1 MLEHAQRRILL
12 AVGDETES
20 GAVSSALNRAG
31 FRTSLTAPGRSMLDA
46 LYAEPPLCVLIE
58 YTDTSPNMDV
68 LLLELKTDNIYGH
81 LPVIL
86 LLHDGDLAARI
97 DWTRTVAD
105 DYIVL
110 PCSDTDLVSRV
121 NLCLSRAHRDI
132 DTNPLTGLPGNIT
145 IMREAE
151 RRIASGQAFSMAYL
165 DIDHFKAFNDRYGF
179 ARGDEVLRMMAR
191 VLVNAIRSVEPVDT
205 HRTPG
210 LTRLPMTHLAHIGGD
225 DFVFLVPP
233 PDLGP
238 TCRRIIEDFER
249 IVPNFYD
256 EDDRRA
262 GYIGSFDRK
271 GNVQTYPLM
280 TISIAA
286 IDTELTEV
294 RHLADLS
301 ARAAEV
307 KHFVKQQSGSNY
319 IIDRRH

>member
-1 MLEHAQRRILL
+1 MLEQAQRRILL
-12 AVGDETES
+12 AAGDEAGYAS
-20 GAVSSALNRAG
+20 VFAALGRAG
-31 FRTSLTAPGRSMLDA
+31 FRTFATSPGRSMLDA
-46 LYAEPPLCVLIE
+46 LYAEPPLCVLVE
-58 YTDTSPNMDV
+58 YADANSSVDT

-86 LLHDGDLAARI
+86 LLHDGNLAAGI

-151 RRIASGQAFSMAYL
+151 RRIVSGQSFSMAYL

-191 VLVNAIRSVEPVDT
+191 VLINAIRSVEPVDIQ
-205 HRTPG
+205 RVPG
-210 LTRLPMTHLAHIGGD
+210 PARPSVTHLAHIGGD

-233 PDLGP
+233 TDLAP

-256 EDDRRA
+256 EDDRRT
-262 GYIGSFDRK
+262 GYIKSFDRK